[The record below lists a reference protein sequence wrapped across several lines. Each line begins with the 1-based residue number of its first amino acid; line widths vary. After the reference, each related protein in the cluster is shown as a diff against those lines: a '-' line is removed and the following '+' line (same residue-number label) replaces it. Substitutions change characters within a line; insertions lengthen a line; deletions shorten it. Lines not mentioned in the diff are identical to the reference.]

1 MESHVGIQEP
11 LLSYGFVK
19 HITWLLY
26 SNGHMEEV
34 SDDSQ
39 NIMYGKAL
47 YENSRLIEIWGV
59 IKVTL

>member
-1 MESHVGIQEP
+1 MGSQEP

-19 HITWLLY
+19 HITWLLH

-34 SDDSQ
+34 NDESQ

-47 YENSRLIEIWGV
+47 YENSGLIEIRGV
-59 IKVTL
+59 VKVTL